1 MALHQHLALRG
12 VTVTVTITGREGH
25 PPPGMHQHPQPSP
38 GGSRQ
43 HGGSSRASSGRP
55 GWAGTGRRG
64 RAPHASVPP
73 ARAAGPGTGT
83 AGTAPSG
90 TCGEGRLSGSPPAR
104 SPPPV
109 PATSPAGLAVD
120 AAAVPAAA
128 APAGVGGAAEGP
140 LDALGAAGTRALAPR
155 RPRRPAAVHCQ
166 QWGAPGQRG
175 SRRSLPA
182 VAMPPRARTH
192 RYSRGFGGSAA
203 VARPGRCRG
212 GSSPSPA
219 ALAGTAAPQPGRGT
233 PAGVR
238 TGRCRHP
245 APAPPRTST
254 LPRGVSGW
262 VGALRLASCPL
273 QGEGSPRSP
282 QVPPS
287 LSPPPHLGC
296 RVGPAGTWHRRRGR
310 CRTRGRGHRTGAT
323 APRGR
328 RRRWGSPLARR
339 HLGREERGQPPPG
352 AHPSHR
358 DPPVPQSPPPPRC
371 HPPISRAAGDEPGSS
386 VQWRPPFSGGRQSR
400 RRSRTPPQPPVQL
413 DQVAHSLQAPSTA
426 GRRERSEGGQPLPA
440 PPCPCTPWHPRA
452 TASPDLC
459 GGAPLLPRQPWPWE
473 HPGPLGQPIGVI

>member
-64 RAPHASVPP
+64 RAPRASVPP

-233 PAGVR
+233 PAGAR

-358 DPPVPQSPPPPRC
+358 DPPVPQSPP
-371 HPPISRAAGDEPGSS
+371 HPAVTHPFRGWRGTSQAA
-386 VQWRPPFSGGRQSR
+386 QCSGGHRSRGAGSPAAAAAPHRSPPCSWTRSPTRSR
-400 RRSRTPPQPPVQL
+400 RRPLRAGGRGVRVGSPCPQPP
-413 DQVAHSLQAPSTA
+413 A
-426 GRRERSEGGQPLPA
+426 RA
-440 PPCPCTPWHPRA
+440 PPGT
-452 TASPDLC
+452 
-459 GGAPLLPRQPWPWE
+459 
-473 HPGPLGQPIGVI
+473 PGPRPALTCVGGPRSCPGSPGHGNTPDPLGSPLG